1 MIWNKVIFEVLYFFF
16 SSFRDVLL
24 EYASETKRIR
34 DTVLRAMA
42 RIFELDED
50 YFISQMGDRAPAH
63 ARFNYYPAC
72 PRPDLVLGV
81 SPHNDACVLTLLLAD
96 ELVGGL
102 QFHRDG
108 TWYCVPPVRGRALL
122 VNVGGSLE
130 VAFSE
135 LV

>member
-1 MIWNKVIFEVLYFFF
+1 
-16 SSFRDVLL
+16 LL
-24 EYASETKRIR
+24 EIRVCRGLLHEYSQSGKRVKDGI
-34 DTVLRAMA
+34 LRAMA
-42 RIFELDED
+42 RLLELDD
-50 YFISQMGDRAPAH
+50 DDGIIGQFGDRGSTN

-96 ELVGGL
+96 EHVGGL

>member
-1 MIWNKVIFEVLYFFF
+1 MSHVLNCWK
-16 SSFRDVLL
+16 SSYVRVCRGLL
-24 EYASETKRIR
+24 HEYSQSCKRVKHGI
-34 DTVLRAMA
+34 LRAVA
-42 RIFELDED
+42 RLLDLD
-50 YFISQMGDRAPAH
+50 DDDGIIDQFGDRGSTN

-96 ELVGGL
+96 EHVGGL

-135 LV
+135 HV